1 MMREFGTRSTLYH
14 SYDNVDVLA
23 IVASHSTL
31 FLRTHSPAKER
42 EGSFQ

>member
-31 FLRTHSPAKER
+31 FLS
-42 EGSFQ
+42 